1 MSENKTNI
9 SAGTIARTI
18 VLALALINQLLTVT
32 GHAVL
37 PITDEQVNTLV
48 STIWTVAA
56 AVVAWYKNNS
66 ISAAAI
72 EADAVMKD
80 LKAGVSLEDNKG
92 TIEMPSDNK
101 GEVLDNVE
109 AKEVY
114 K

>member
-1 MSENKTNI
+1 MNLKNI

-18 VLALALINQLLTVT
+18 VLVLALINQVLTAT

-37 PITDEQVNTLV
+37 PIDDEQINTLV
-48 STIWTVAA
+48 STIWTVVA

-80 LKAGVSLEDNKG
+80 LKQGREPGGSKG
-92 TIEMPSDNK
+92 TALEEASQK
-101 GEVLDNVE
+101 GETE
-109 AKEVY
+109 HE
-114 K
+114 

>member
-56 AVVAWYKNNS
+56 ALWAYWKNNS
-66 ISAAAI
+66 LTAAAQ
-72 EADAVMKD
+72 EADAIMKD
-80 LKAGVSLEDNKG
+80 LKQGREPGGSKG
-92 TIEMPSDNK
+92 TVLEEASQK
-101 GEVLDNVE
+101 GETEHD
-109 AKEVY
+109 
-114 K
+114 

>member
-18 VLALALINQLLTVT
+18 VLALALVNQILTAT

-92 TIEMPSDNK
+92 TIEMPSNNK

-109 AKEVY
+109 AKEVH

>member
-32 GHAVL
+32 GRAVL

-56 AVVAWYKNNS
+56 SLWAYWKNNS
-66 ISAAAI
+66 LTPQAI

-80 LKAGVSLEDNKG
+80 LKQGREPGGSKG
-92 TIEMPSDNK
+92 TAVEEASQK
-101 GEVLDNVE
+101 GETE
-109 AKEVY
+109 HE
-114 K
+114 

>member
-48 STIWTVAA
+48 STIWTVVAALVAWWKNNSFTAA
-56 AVVAWYKNNS
+56 AV
-66 ISAAAI
+66 
-72 EADAVMKD
+72 EADVVKAD
-80 LKAGVSLEDNKG
+80 LKAGRDPESQKGVQVEESQKGVSEND
-92 TIEMPSDNK
+92 
-101 GEVLDNVE
+101 
-109 AKEVY
+109 
-114 K
+114 

>member
-1 MSENKTNI
+1 MSEKQTNI

-48 STIWTVAA
+48 STIWTVIAA
-56 AVVAWYKNNS
+56 LVAWYKNNS

-80 LKAGVSLEDNKG
+80 LKQGREPGGSKG
-92 TIEMPSDNK
+92 TAVEEASQK
-101 GEVLDNVE
+101 GETEHD
-109 AKEVY
+109 
-114 K
+114 

>member
-48 STIWTVAA
+48 STIWTVVAA
-56 AVVAWYKNNS
+56 CVAWWKNQSFTIN
-66 ISAAAI
+66 AR
-72 EADAVMKD
+72 EADLYLQN

-109 AKEVY
+109 AKEVH

>member
-18 VLALALINQLLTVT
+18 VLALALVNQILTAI

-80 LKAGVSLEDNKG
+80 LKQGREPGGSKG
-92 TIEMPSDNK
+92 TAVEEASQK
-101 GEVLDNVE
+101 GETE
-109 AKEVY
+109 HE
-114 K
+114 